1 MPWPISMSCTVM
13 DFFGQDLKP
22 KYTLNKREENY
33 PNRWAFPYFGSSGK
47 KHEDMQQAKWWWTFS
62 GQGQCYVFL
71 CIGHLV
77 FWNITSQ

>member
-47 KHEDMQQAKWWWTFS
+47 KHEDMQQAK
-62 GQGQCYVFL
+62 
-71 CIGHLV
+71 
-77 FWNITSQ
+77 